1 MARATYREIVERRA
15 QEAQIDFVNGVA
27 TAITPLAFLETVMV
41 EGYENLVDEGTTVSY
56 RDGAAAAVKL
66 AEALRT
72 EEPEIEIARMHAEIG
87 RVIEVV
93 RAFVPQERWPDLQA
107 ALRGEGPIRQQQAKT
122 VEGVRMVEIDDTDDD
137 GY

>member
-1 MARATYREIVERRA
+1 M
-15 QEAQIDFVNGVA
+15 A

-72 EEPEIEIARMHAEIG
+72 A
-87 RVIEVV
+87 
-93 RAFVPQERWPDLQA
+93 
-107 ALRGEGPIRQQQAKT
+107 
-122 VEGVRMVEIDDTDDD
+122 
-137 GY
+137 

>member
-1 MARATYREIVERRA
+1 VTRATYREIVERRA
-15 QEAQIDFVNGVA
+15 QEAQIDSVNGVA

-41 EGYENLVDEGTTVSY
+41 KGYENLVDEGTTVSY

-72 EEPEIEIARMHAEIG
+72 QEPEIEMARMHAEMG
-87 RVIEVV
+87 RIIEVV
-93 RAFVPQERWPDLQA
+93 RAFVPQERWTDLQA

-122 VEGVRMVEIDDTDDD
+122 VEGVRMMEIDDDSE
-137 GY
+137 GN